1 MEETNINRY
10 NILELLAKLSS
21 YKNLYYEIEEIKDGK
36 ITKIKNVKI
45 DSIDLTKPV

>member
-21 YKNLYYEIEEIKDGK
+21 YKNLYYEIEERLDSKGRSIKK
-36 ITKIKNVKI
+36 EKAVKL
-45 DSIDLTKPV
+45 S